1 MRHSHVVVAHVWQHN
16 RPATTF
22 KDVVSIILVVRMLL
36 AFKREHSAAI
46 LPRPSA
52 AGAGLSGCCSN
63 LGDCVEI
70 AKFSMWTR
78 SRLRVTNLPR
88 VPADFLIDVIEA
100 KAVT

>member
-22 KDVVSIILVVRMLL
+22 KDVVPSFLL
-36 AFKREHSAAI
+36 LGCSLHSSAKHSAAI

-52 AGAGLSGCCSN
+52 AGAGLSACYSN
-63 LGDCVEI
+63 LGDCIEI

-78 SRLRVTNLPR
+78 SRLRVINLPR
-88 VPADFLIDVIEA
+88 VPADCLIDVIEA
-100 KAVT
+100 EAVT